1 MKTAEQVTLGKAFS
15 TLLEELAR
23 ECREALRLHAQLQ
36 LTGLSAEQTDTILWE
51 LASTAVY
58 LHSHSY
64 GLQDIMMKMKEGQ
77 EGLSRFW
84 LCGAR
89 ERA

>member
-1 MKTAEQVTLGKAFS
+1 MKTAEQGTLGRAFS

-23 ECREALRLHAQLQ
+23 ECREALRLYAQLQ
-36 LTGLSAEQTDTILWE
+36 LKGLSAEQTDTILWE

-64 GLQDIMMKMKEGQ
+64 GLQDIMMKMRYRE
-77 EGLSRFW
+77 EGLSQYW

-89 ERA
+89 EEA